1 MGRLILLL
9 LFVLAAYLVWKA
21 FGPSS
26 WKSRQVEEQPR
37 SIKGPDDDEEFL
49 WNLEKERFKQRR
61 KQEVEEENAASAA
74 LATPTATMVQRAKK
88 TTRINPLA
96 RTASPSP
103 ALLPRR

>member
-49 WNLEKERFKQRR
+49 WNLEKERFKRRRRQEAEEEKRRQRR
-61 KQEVEEENAASAA
+61 
-74 LATPTATMVQRAKK
+74 
-88 TTRINPLA
+88 TRDADGNNG
-96 RTASPSP
+96 SKGQNDNQD
-103 ALLPRR
+103 

>member
-61 KQEVEEENAASAA
+61 AQEAEEEKRR
-74 LATPTATMVQRAKK
+74 QRRKRDADGEKD
-88 TTRINPLA
+88 
-96 RTASPSP
+96 
-103 ALLPRR
+103 

>member
-1 MGRLILLL
+1 MGRLSLLL

-61 KQEVEEENAASAA
+61 KQEAEEEKRR
-74 LATPTATMVQRAKK
+74 QCR
-88 TTRINPLA
+88 TRDADGNNG
-96 RTASPSP
+96 SKGQDDNQD
-103 ALLPRR
+103 

>member
-21 FGPSS
+21 FGPPS

-61 KQEVEEENAASAA
+61 KQEVEEEKRR
-74 LATPTATMVQRAKK
+74 QRR
-88 TTRINPLA
+88 TRDADGNNG
-96 RTASPSP
+96 SKGQEDNQD
-103 ALLPRR
+103 